1 MNQLPPQKE
10 TQDYRR
16 LCEQVER
23 ETESKK
29 LAALIER
36 VKRQL
41 ADQSK
46 SGAIRVA

>member
-23 ETESKK
+23 DNESKK

-41 ADQSK
+41 ADQNK
-46 SGAIRVA
+46 SGEIRVA